1 MTRENKSSVGS
12 QEVGLKVDISV
23 VLDSA
28 GERFDSHFLRIET
41 ALDKSARRADNRSVL
56 HQILAHLLPNT
67 TSIVRY

>member
-41 ALDKSARRADNRSVL
+41 ALPYAAVQRE
-56 HQILAHLLPNT
+56 HQLYVGTIHGRIQLVEIKL
-67 TSIVRY
+67 